1 LKLPLMLVLL
11 VVGQNHANLSKI
23 NKEKLAKYR
32 QMLEKAELAAAGNDT
47 DTTVTEGTPKNRVS
61 QNVCPPDCPP
71 GEWRPPPDL
80 ENRETGNSTKVDHPD
95 PGGNKN
101 RKCDDVADCV
111 EDAPADLENRE
122 TGNSTTVDH
131 PDPGGNKNR
140 ECEDE
145 YCDVGRPNLN
155 NTAGDSTKTDQKQLG
170 QLIKSI
176 LGQLSSGNPVKMV
189 VDIKNPE
196 VMIDKN
202 EVDTGKMTEAEKMA
216 KASRQISPDI
226 VQP

>member
-1 LKLPLMLVLL
+1 MGLRHRMLKLPLMLVLL

-47 DTTVTEGTPKNRVS
+47 DATVADGTPKNRVS

-71 GEWRPPPDL
+71 GSMP
-80 ENRETGNSTKVDHPD
+80 
-95 PGGNKN
+95 
-101 RKCDDVADCV
+101 

-122 TGNSTTVDH
+122 TGNSTTVDY
-131 PDPGGNKNR
+131 PDHGGDKNR

-202 EVDTGKMTEAEKMA
+202 EVNTGKMTEAEKMA

>member
-1 LKLPLMLVLL
+1 MGLRHRMLKLPLMLVLL

-47 DTTVTEGTPKNRVS
+47 DTTVTEGTPKNRV
-61 QNVCPPDCPP
+61 
-71 GEWRPPPDL
+71 
-80 ENRETGNSTKVDHPD
+80 DHPD
-95 PGGNKN
+95 PGG
-101 RKCDDVADCV
+101 D
-111 EDAPADLENRE
+111 
-122 TGNSTTVDH
+122 
-131 PDPGGNKNR
+131 KNR

-176 LGQLSSGNPVKMV
+176 LGQLSSGNSVKMV

-196 VMIDKN
+196 VMIGKN
-202 EVDTGKMTEAEKMA
+202 
-216 KASRQISPDI
+216 
-226 VQP
+226 

>member
-1 LKLPLMLVLL
+1 MGLRHRMLKLPLMLVLL

-47 DTTVTEGTPKNRVS
+47 DATVTDGTPKNRE
-61 QNVCPPDCPP
+61 CEPPECLV
-71 GEWRPPPDL
+71 EPPPDL

-101 RKCDDVADCV
+101 RKCDDVADCA
-111 EDAPADLENRE
+111 DSARADL
-122 TGNSTTVDH
+122 D
-131 PDPGGNKNR
+131 
-140 ECEDE
+140 
-145 YCDVGRPNLN
+145 

-176 LGQLSSGNPVKMV
+176 LGQLSSGNSVKMV
-189 VDIKNPE
+189 VDIKNP
-196 VMIDKN
+196 
-202 EVDTGKMTEAEKMA
+202 
-216 KASRQISPDI
+216 
-226 VQP
+226 